1 MPSILRRMNSREA
14 VSSQLSA
21 FSQRCMPS
29 AALLAA
35 VFAAGCTYVPNHFQE
50 QGPSA
55 TAQWDSPT
63 AADVKARYA
72 AAPLRQRGWTEMTLT
87 ADSGAVEHLPLYFED
102 PFEDKGDG
110 RTDETDPHNVYRG
123 GWEDYVALPYC
134 FARFTGNWL
143 MFPVSAIVTT
153 PWTIMESDGR
163 LSRQLLGYDH
173 DAIPNGHHV
182 FESTPAPHEAAAAEP
197 APPENASATPEPPKT
212 S

>member
-1 MPSILRRMNSREA
+1 
-14 VSSQLSA
+14 
-21 FSQRCMPS
+21 
-29 AALLAA
+29 
-35 VFAAGCTYVPNHFQE
+35 
-50 QGPSA
+50 
-55 TAQWDSPT
+55 
-63 AADVKARYA
+63 
-72 AAPLRQRGWTEMTLT
+72 MTLT
-87 ADSGAVEHLPLYFED
+87 SDSGAVDHLPLYFED
-102 PFEDKGDG
+102 PFEDKGAG

-182 FESTPAPHEAAAAEP
+182 FELAPAPKEH
-197 APPENASATPEPPKT
+197 SAPEPSTAESPPLAGKIG
-212 S
+212 

>member
-1 MPSILRRMNSREA
+1 MVAP
-14 VSSQLSA
+14 QL
-21 FSQRCMPS
+21 PIS
-29 AALLAA
+29 AALVVVLL
-35 VFAAGCTYVPNHFQE
+35 AGCTYVPNQFRE
-50 QGPSA
+50 EGPSV

-63 AADVKARYA
+63 AADVKARFA
-72 AAPLRQRGWTEMTLT
+72 AAAQRQRGWTETT
-87 ADSGAVEHLPLYFED
+87 VAPGSGAVDHLPLYFED
-102 PFEDKGDG
+102 PFEDKGAG

-182 FESTPAPHEAAAAEP
+182 FELAPKEPPITDYYPRETPSPEEP
-197 APPENASATPEPPKT
+197 AKAS
-212 S
+212 